1 MVFDMKKRSI
11 THIFKVNVGGAIP
24 KGVKFKTTDIFL
36 KVQQLGGFYEGY
48 TRRENEKMIRNAI
61 RNGIINGRI
70 AIIKNKKGVYVF
82 C

>member
-1 MVFDMKKRSI
+1 MIKKRSI
-11 THIFKVNVGGAIP
+11 THIFKVNLGGAIP
-24 KGVKFKTTDIFL
+24 KGVKLKATDIFL
-36 KVQQLGGFYEGY
+36 IVEALGGFYRDY